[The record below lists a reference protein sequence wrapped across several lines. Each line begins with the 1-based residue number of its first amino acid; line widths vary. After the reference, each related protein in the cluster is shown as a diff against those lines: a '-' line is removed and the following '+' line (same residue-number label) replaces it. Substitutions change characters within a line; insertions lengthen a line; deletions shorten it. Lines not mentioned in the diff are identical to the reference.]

1 MTEET
6 DIRIITDTN
15 GIQFALPSTEY
26 DVFMTLIR
34 SYNTIRQEAYIC
46 EANHEHWL
54 ERYEESEALCDRL
67 EQQLDGYGVRQE
79 DVPDD
84 VLEEY
89 RSADEFRQLDMRQ
102 ALITGATKTGI
113 NFQLEATKQKIDN
126 LLSPFAVQDNLD

>member
-6 DIRIITDTN
+6 DFRIITDTN
-15 GIQFALPSTEY
+15 GMQFALPATEY

-34 SYNTIRQEAYIC
+34 SYDTIRQEAYIC

-67 EQQLDGYGVRQE
+67 EQQLDGYGVRQ
-79 DVPDD
+79 VPDD

-89 RSADEFRQLDMRQ
+89 RTADEFRQLDMRQ

-113 NFQLEATKQKIDN
+113 NFQLEATRQKIDN
-126 LLSPFAVQDNLD
+126 LLSPFAVQDDLD